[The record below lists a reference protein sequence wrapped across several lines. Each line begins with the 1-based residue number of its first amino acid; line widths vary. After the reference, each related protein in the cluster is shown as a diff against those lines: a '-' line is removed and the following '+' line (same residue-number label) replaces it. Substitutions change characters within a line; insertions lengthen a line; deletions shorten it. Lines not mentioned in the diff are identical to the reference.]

1 MKGKVQMWGNS
12 LAIRIP
18 KPFANEIHLTNNSE
32 VEISLKNGVLV
43 VEPASKEVDFD
54 ELLEKVD
61 KDNIHKLVDFGPPRG
76 KEVW

>member
-1 MKGKVQMWGNS
+1 MKAKVQMWGNS

-18 KPFANEIHLTNNSE
+18 KPFATEIHLKNNSE

-43 VEPASKEVDFD
+43 VEPASEEIDFD
-54 ELLEKVD
+54 RLLEQVNKE
-61 KDNIHKLVDFGPPRG
+61 NIHKLADFGKPRG